1 MEQIIRD
8 LVDADKQAR
17 KRVKDKQIERLEIQ
31 KKIQERNDEIKRHYQ
46 EETHELLASKREE
59 LQTNLETLKQEEE
72 QAYQIAL
79 NNLQAK
85 YDAEKEGWINEIVRR
100 CLAI

>member
-17 KRVKDKQIERLEIQ
+17 RRVKEKQRERLNIQ
-31 KKIQERNDEIKRHYQ
+31 KKIQEQNDDIKHHFM
-46 EETHELLASKREE
+46 EETKTLLASKREE
-59 LQTNLETLKQEEE
+59 LQTELENKKNEEE
-72 QAYQIAL
+72 QAYQVAL

-85 YDAEKEGWINEIVRR
+85 YDAEKEGWIDEIVRR
-100 CLAI
+100 CLAK